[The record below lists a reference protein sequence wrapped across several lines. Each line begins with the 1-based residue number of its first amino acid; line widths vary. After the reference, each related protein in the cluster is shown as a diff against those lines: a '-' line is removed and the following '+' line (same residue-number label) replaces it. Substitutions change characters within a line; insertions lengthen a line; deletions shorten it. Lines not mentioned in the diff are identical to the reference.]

1 MHKLVIIRHG
11 ESLWN
16 KENIFTGWTDIGLSD
31 FGREQAREAG
41 QILKENNY
49 NFDLAFTSVLTRAIE
64 TLDIILKEMELKI
77 PVEKSWRL
85 NERHYG
91 ALQGMN
97 KGEIKEKFGEEKFE
111 QWRRSYDV
119 QPPALTMEDERY
131 SGNDQKYAELT
142 QSEIPLT
149 ESLKD
154 TEARVMPYWNDIIKP
169 KILNNE
175 KIIICAHGNSIRAL
189 VKKIENISDE
199 EIPNVEIPLGRPLV
213 YEFDDN
219 FCLLNK
225 FYL

>member
-1 MHKLVIIRHG
+1 MYKLVIVRHG

-16 KENIFTGWTDIGLSD
+16 KENIFTGWTDVGLSD
-31 FGREQAREAG
+31 LGREQAKIAG
-41 QILKENNY
+41 QALKENNY
-49 NFDLAFTSVLTRAIE
+49 NFDLAFTSVLVRATE
-64 TLDIILKEMELKI
+64 TLDIILKEMELDI
-77 PVEKSWRL
+77 PIEKSWRL

-97 KGEIKEKFGEEKFE
+97 KEEVKEKFGEDKFK
-111 QWRRSYDV
+111 QWRRSYDI
-119 QPPALTMEDERY
+119 QPPALTMDDERH

-154 TEARVMPYWNDIIKP
+154 TEARVAPYWEEVIKP
-169 KILNNE
+169 KILSNK

-189 VKKIENISDE
+189 VKDIENMSDE

-213 YEFDDN
+213 YEFDDD
-219 FCLLNK
+219 FVLLNK

>member
-1 MHKLVIIRHG
+1 M
-11 ESLWN
+11 
-16 KENIFTGWTDIGLSD
+16 GL
-31 FGREQAREAG
+31 E
-41 QILKENNY
+41 
-49 NFDLAFTSVLTRAIE
+49 
-64 TLDIILKEMELKI
+64 I

-97 KGEIKEKFGEEKFE
+97 KDEIKEKFGEEKFK
-111 QWRRSYDV
+111 QWRRSYDI
-119 QPPALTMEDERY
+119 QPPALTADDERY
-131 SGNDQKYAELT
+131 PGNDDKYPELL

-154 TEARVMPYWNDIIKP
+154 TEERVMPYWDEVIKP
-169 KILNNE
+169 RILNNK

-189 VKKIENISDE
+189 VKNIENIPDE

-213 YEFDDN
+213 YEFDVN
-219 FCLLNK
+219 FALLNK